1 VLRLDD
7 DVGDGIGHG
16 AVHALDRGRASGAQR
31 QRYLQG
37 GGFEDRAGRGGGF
50 KVRGSTTLRVLRTND
65 PLLVI
70 PGGARRTQCTKQQFA
85 ASESGLN
92 ERISEESCLN
102 DNLSFWRSISVR

>member
-1 VLRLDD
+1 MDLVVL
-7 DVGDGIGHG
+7 
-16 AVHALDRGRASGAQR
+16 
-31 QRYLQG
+31 
-37 GGFEDRAGRGGGF
+37 GRGGGF

-92 ERISEESCLN
+92 DKDLRGVMPERQPVLLAIDQCPVKG
-102 DNLSFWRSISVR
+102 SVGSAALPC